1 MHTLQKLTANEAA
14 IVEELNAA
22 QGKAMDIDGYYFAD
36 EQLASAAMRPSETFN
51 QDLGSLLFLSVYFVL
66 LK

>member
-14 IVEELNAA
+14 IVEELNAV

-36 EQLASAAMRPSETFN
+36 EQLASAAMRPSKTFN
-51 QDLGSLLFLSVYFVL
+51 QALAAL
-66 LK
+66 